1 MVFTTVNCSTYY
13 GMYYFGGLKK
23 HSEEGLILEP
33 TLGLEPRTYG
43 LRYRCSAIE
52 LGRRMFIL
60 NNKIGGASL
69 PRPVLGG
76 AGLSWQ

>member
-1 MVFTTVNCSTYY
+1 
-13 GMYYFGGLKK
+13 
-23 HSEEGLILEP
+23 
-33 TLGLEPRTYG
+33 
-43 LRYRCSAIE
+43 
-52 LGRRMFIL
+52 MFIL